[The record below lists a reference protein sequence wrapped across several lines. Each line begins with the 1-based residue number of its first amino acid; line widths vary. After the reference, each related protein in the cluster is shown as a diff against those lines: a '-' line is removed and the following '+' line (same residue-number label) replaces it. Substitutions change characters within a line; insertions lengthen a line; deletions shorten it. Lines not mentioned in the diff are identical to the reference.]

1 MAIGFIQKLSRRQK
15 IANFSEKIEKYKTT
29 KSYVSSEFCSEK
41 NHNKQIFAIFAPTW
55 HTIQFEWDM
64 GFRQSSTD
72 V

>member
-1 MAIGFIQKLSRRQK
+1 MQISPK
-15 IANFSEKIEKYKTT
+15 KIEKYKTT
-29 KSYVSSEFCSEK
+29 KTYVSSEFCSEK